1 MESEGNYRLIDSTF
15 KNEQRFLPARMTE
28 RLVKTVPPGRLNAKC
43 AIGDSDPVTLELL
56 MNDYVLHLAIT

>member
-1 MESEGNYRLIDSTF
+1 
-15 KNEQRFLPARMTE
+15 MTE

>member
-28 RLVKTVPPGRLNAKC
+28 RLVKTVALAKNT
-43 AIGDSDPVTLELL
+43 GSVHGPS
-56 MNDYVLHLAIT
+56 